1 MGRTKGIILAG
12 GSGTRL
18 FPMTNLYSKQLINVY
33 DKPLIYYPL
42 STLMLGGITD
52 ILIICNAENEPLYRT
67 LLNDG
72 SRLGLKIEYRIQEE
86 PRGIAEAFIIG
97 EEFIGDSQ
105 VCLVLGDNIFYGPF
119 DFLRNGLKSNNH
131 ATIFGYYVSNPER
144 YGIIEY
150 EGNIPSR
157 IVEKPD
163 KPVSHYAVI
172 GLYIYDN
179 SVCKVA
185 KSLKPSNRGEL
196 EITDINNHYLEQ
208 GKLDIVKIS
217 RGFAWLDT
225 GTPQSLLEASNF
237 ISAVEQRQSLKVGC
251 IEEIAHRMGYIANE
265 QFIKLVDSYPDCE
278 YKNYLKGLIS

>member
-1 MGRTKGIILAG
+1 
-12 GSGTRL
+12 
-18 FPMTNLYSKQLINVY
+18 
-33 DKPLIYYPL
+33 
-42 STLMLGGITD
+42 MLGGITE
-52 ILIICNAENEPLYRT
+52 ILIICNAENEFLYRT

-72 SRLGLKIEYRIQEE
+72 SRFGLKIEYRIQEK

-119 DFLRNGLKSNNH
+119 EFFRNGLKSNKQ

-150 EGNIPSR
+150 DGNAPVR
-157 IVEKPD
+157 IVEKP
-163 KPVSHYAVI
+163 KKALSHYAVI

-179 SVCKVA
+179 SVCNVA
-185 KSLKPSNRGEL
+185 KALKPSARGEL
-196 EITDINNHYLEQ
+196 EITDINNHYLNQ
-208 GKLDIVKIS
+208 GKLDIVKLS

-251 IEEIAHRMGYIANE
+251 IEEISMRMGYISKDE
-265 QFIKLVDSYPDCE
+265 FSKLVDSYPECE
-278 YKNYLKGLIS
+278 YRQYLKSLIS